1 MATLRSR
8 RLALSNCQIVR
19 LSNGFAENSS
29 RSDSGSLP
37 YVERPPLHR
46 SRARGFGACREPSFT
61 AAPYYLRAWRA
72 VCGGRCDE
80 RRFRRCRPDVDA
92 CRPRP
97 GGGLRGDQRVL
108 RAGLYTRDRLIE
120 LLAERDIGYDPF
132 VVAGVL
138 AELPHIHDDEFAAH
152 GLDELETAIM
162 RARFADW
169 YRMLVSS
176 GIPDARG

>member
-1 MATLRSR
+1 MNDDFDVADRMSMLVGRGR
-8 RLALSNCQIVR
+8 
-19 LSNGFAENSS
+19 AEDFVAIN
-29 RSDSGSLP
+29 
-37 YVERPPLHR
+37 E
-46 SRARGFGACREPSFT
+46 
-61 AAPYYLRAWRA
+61 
-72 VCGGRCDE
+72 
-80 RRFRRCRPDVDA
+80 
-92 CRPRP
+92 
-97 GGGLRGDQRVL
+97 VL